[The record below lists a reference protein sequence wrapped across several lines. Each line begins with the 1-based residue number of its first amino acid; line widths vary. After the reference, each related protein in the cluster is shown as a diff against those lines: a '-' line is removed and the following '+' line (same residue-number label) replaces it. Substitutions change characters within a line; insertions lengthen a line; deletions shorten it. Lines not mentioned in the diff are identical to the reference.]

1 MILTLTQYVSSRQIS
16 ESTVKRHLKKLGITL
31 PENPS
36 DRRSRLVGPE
46 DQARLDIS
54 MSCSHLSALVI
65 DAATVPNLQ
74 TPIAAA
80 AAVDAAAAAVDA
92 AAVDAAAVEYHRSD
106 SASMIIAEA
115 QIIKAQNL
123 IPYQRPDE
131 NPLLVALRRD
141 TAAMQTANLDRYNQI
156 RYDNHTQRETQQ
168 AIAAA
173 RLIRL
178 MESAQKEAFETHQ
191 LKKQMIAAAT
201 TDLELLELEFD
212 STPDPIPQTSPQ
224 TIPIK
229 SLPDWF

>member
-1 MILTLTQYVSSRQIS
+1 ML
-16 ESTVKRHLKKLGITL
+16 IT
-31 PENPS
+31 
-36 DRRSRLVGPE
+36 
-46 DQARLDIS
+46 
-54 MSCSHLSALVI
+54 
-65 DAATVPNLQ
+65 
-74 TPIAAA
+74 
-80 AAVDAAAAAVDA
+80 
-92 AAVDAAAVEYHRSD
+92 
-106 SASMIIAEA
+106 EA

-123 IPYQRPDE
+123 IPYQRPDD
-131 NPLLVALRRD
+131 NPLLNALQRQS
-141 TAAMQTANLDRYNQI
+141 AAMQQANLDRYNQI

-173 RLIRL
+173 RLIKL

-212 STPDPIPQTSPQ
+212 STPDPIPQPSPQ

>member
-1 MILTLTQYVSSRQIS
+1 MILTLKQYVSSRQIS

-36 DRRSRLVGPE
+36 DRRSRLVSPE
-46 DQARLDIS
+46 DQTRLDIS
-54 MSCSHLSALVI
+54 MACNHPPALGI
-65 DAATVPNLQ
+65 DAAAVPILQ
-74 TPIAAA
+74 TPIAATATA
-80 AAVDAAAAAVDA
+80 AAVVD
-92 AAVDAAAVEYHRSD
+92 AVEYHRSD

-123 IPYQRPDE
+123 IPYQRPDD
-131 NPLLVALRRD
+131 NPLLNALQRQS
-141 TAAMQTANLDRYNQI
+141 AAMQQANLDRYNQI

-173 RLIRL
+173 RLIKL

-212 STPDPIPQTSPQ
+212 STPDPIPQTIPQ

-229 SLPDWF
+229 SLLDWF

>member
-1 MILTLTQYVSSRQIS
+1 MILTLSQYVSSRQIS

-36 DRRSRLVGPE
+36 DRRSRLIGPE
-46 DQARLDIS
+46 DQTRLDIS
-54 MSCSHLSALVI
+54 MACNHPPALGI
-65 DAATVPNLQ
+65 TAAAVPILQ

-80 AAVDAAAAAVDA
+80 SSAAAV
-92 AAVDAAAVEYHRSD
+92 VDSVEYHRSE
-106 SASMIIAEA
+106 SSNMLITEA

-123 IPYQRPDE
+123 IPYQRPDD
-131 NPLLVALRRD
+131 NPLLAALQRQS
-141 TAAMQTANLDRYNQI
+141 AAMQQANLDRYNQI

-173 RLIRL
+173 RLIKL

-212 STPDPIPQTSPQ
+212 STPDPIPQTIPQ

-229 SLPDWF
+229 SLPEWF

>member
-1 MILTLTQYVSSRQIS
+1 MILTLKQYISSRQTS

-36 DRRSRLVGPE
+36 DRRSRLVSPE
-46 DQARLDIS
+46 DQTRLDIS
-54 MSCSHLSALVI
+54 MSSNYPPALGI
-65 DAATVPNLQ
+65 DAQGKPNIQ
-74 TPIAAA
+74 TPI
-80 AAVDAAAAAVDA
+80 VDAAAVDA
-92 AAVDAAAVEYHRSD
+92 AAVDAVAVEYHRSD

-123 IPYQRPDE
+123 IPYQRPDD

-141 TAAMQTANLDRYNQI
+141 AAAMQQANLDRYNQI

-173 RLIRL
+173 RLIKL

-212 STPDPIPQTSPQ
+212 STPDPIPQPSPQ

>member
-1 MILTLTQYVSSRQIS
+1 MILTFAQYVSSRQMS

-36 DRRSRLVGPE
+36 DRRSRLVSPE

-54 MSCSHLSALVI
+54 MACNHPPALGI
-65 DAATVPNLQ
+65 DAATV
-74 TPIAAA
+74 TVVD
-80 AAVDAAAAAVDA
+80 AVD
-92 AAVDAAAVEYHRSD
+92 AVEYHRSD

-141 TAAMQTANLDRYNQI
+141 AAAMQTANLDRYNQI

-224 TIPIK
+224 TSPRK

>member
-1 MILTLTQYVSSRQIS
+1 MILTLKQYISSRQIS

-36 DRRSRLVGPE
+36 DRRSRLVSPE
-46 DQARLDIS
+46 DQTRLDIS
-54 MSCSHLSALVI
+54 MSSNYPPALGI
-65 DAATVPNLQ
+65 DAQGAPNLQ
-74 TPIAAA
+74 TPII
-80 AAVDAAAAAVDA
+80 AAAAVDA
-92 AAVDAAAVEYHRSD
+92 AAVDAAAVEYHRSE
-106 SASMIIAEA
+106 SSNMLITEA

-123 IPYQRPDE
+123 IPYQRPDD
-131 NPLLVALRRD
+131 NPLLAALQRQS
-141 TAAMQTANLDRYNQI
+141 AAMQQANLDRYNQI
-156 RYDNHTQRETQQ
+156 RYDNHTQRETEQ

-173 RLIRL
+173 RLIKL

-212 STPDPIPQTSPQ
+212 STPDPIPQPSPQ
-224 TIPIK
+224 TIPKK

>member
-1 MILTLTQYVSSRQIS
+1 MILTLKQYISSRQIS

-36 DRRSRLVGPE
+36 DRRSRLVSPE
-46 DQARLDIS
+46 DQTRLDIS
-54 MSCSHLSALVI
+54 MSSNYPPALGI
-65 DAATVPNLQ
+65 DAQGAPNLQ
-74 TPIAAA
+74 TPII
-80 AAVDAAAAAVDA
+80 AAAAVDA
-92 AAVDAAAVEYHRSD
+92 AAVDAAAVEYHRSE
-106 SASMIIAEA
+106 SSNMLITEA

-123 IPYQRPDE
+123 IPYQRPDD
-131 NPLLVALRRD
+131 NPLLAALQRQS
-141 TAAMQTANLDRYNQI
+141 AAMQQANLDRYNQI
-156 RYDNHTQRETQQ
+156 RYDNHTQRETEQ

-173 RLIRL
+173 RLIKL

-212 STPDPIPQTSPQ
+212 STPDPIPQPSPQ